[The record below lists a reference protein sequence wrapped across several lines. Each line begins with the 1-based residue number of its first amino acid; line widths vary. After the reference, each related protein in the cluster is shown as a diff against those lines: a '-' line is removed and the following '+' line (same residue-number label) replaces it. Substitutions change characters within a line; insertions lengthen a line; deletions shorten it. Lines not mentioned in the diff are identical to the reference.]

1 MKENKE
7 NMQIYVPNMVL
18 EEEII
23 NFLLLLEIRMN
34 IKVLMIQR
42 TYKKYKKIK
51 KMMQAKKEKF
61 MKKRM
66 TLNLSQKNN
75 YILNCHKIK
84 ILINMCKIKNNYNN
98 YNKKK

>member
-34 IKVLMIQR
+34 IKVLMI
-42 TYKKYKKIK
+42 
-51 KMMQAKKEKF
+51 
-61 MKKRM
+61 
-66 TLNLSQKNN
+66 
-75 YILNCHKIK
+75 
-84 ILINMCKIKNNYNN
+84 
-98 YNKKK
+98 